1 MKAEESHMSTS
12 PITVF
17 RGGAGTVALALAAAM
32 VLSACSS
39 GGGGEATSATEGSSA
54 ATTAE
59 GEAPADGVGVDDGT
73 ELTMWTRA
81 PLERQAKLL
90 VEAYTGSH
98 SNQVKLEIVPNDDM
112 EGKVGAAAQNGDLPD
127 LLAGDVV
134 RLPYWVD
141 NGLFT
146 DLTSQIEGLSNYND
160 IAVGHIDAGRST
172 SQTRAVTSSEC
183 GASSHST
190 DESSPGLWVTFRRM

>member
-1 MKAEESHMSTS
+1 MLNPDPPASSVVDHN
-12 PITVF
+12 
-17 RGGAGTVALALAAAM
+17 RGVGGIAGG
-32 VLSACSS
+32 C
-39 GGGGEATSATEGSSA
+39 
-54 ATTAE
+54 
-59 GEAPADGVGVDDGT
+59 VGVDHGHGEFAKAWTGT

-90 VEAYTGSH
+90 VEAYNGSH